1 MFALLGVIKGHK
13 KIIEF
18 LFVCLTVFLPAA
30 YLFIF
35 AEFISLSSGIFSQLS
50 KIVLLVTMWDTL
62 KTRVLLNGLIKKDHL
77 QTLDTES
84 WVYCTIL
91 FFTAWIMENLTVS
104 YAFQQCLPSHNP
116 APNHNNDI
124 PFCPQLIRNHS
135 TNTQLLLLIDSAKP
149 KKHVFYFL
157 VAKCDPKH
165 HNIS

>member
-1 MFALLGVIKGHK
+1 M
-13 KIIEF
+13 
-18 LFVCLTVFLPAA
+18 FVCLFDC
-30 YLFIF
+30 IF
-35 AEFISLSSGIFSQLS
+35 ACCLSVYICWIHKSFLRYFSQLS

-91 FFTAWIMENLTVS
+91 FFTAWIMDNLTVS

-116 APNHNNDI
+116 APNHNSDI

-149 KKHVFYFL
+149 KKRVFYFL
-157 VAKCDPKH
+157 VPKCDPKH